1 MKLINKNEIINNFIE
16 SVKLELKDDE
26 IKALKIYLNGLVIEG
41 VPSIKKITENTIDS
55 FNERTMNRKLKSISM
70 NSKAILKKYLKMFQ
84 EVPYLAFKKSGVL
97 SLDEHII
104 GKSGE
109 KIEGVDYY
117 YSPVEKKNILGLY
130 MISVHYYDDKKEY
143 PIIFDIY
150 RKKSYWKNIKKK
162 RYISQEMR

>member
-1 MKLINKNEIINNFIE
+1 MKLINNNEIINNFIE

-26 IKALKIYLNGLVIEG
+26 IKALKIFLNGLVIEG
-41 VPSIKKITENTIDS
+41 EPSIKKIAENTIDS

-70 NSKAILKKYLKMFQ
+70 NSKAILKKYLNMFQ

-117 YSPVEKKNILGLY
+117 YSPVEKRNILGLS
-130 MISVHYYDDKKEY
+130 MISVHYLSL
-143 PIIFDIY
+143 IHI
-150 RKKSYWKNIKKK
+150 
-162 RYISQEMR
+162 